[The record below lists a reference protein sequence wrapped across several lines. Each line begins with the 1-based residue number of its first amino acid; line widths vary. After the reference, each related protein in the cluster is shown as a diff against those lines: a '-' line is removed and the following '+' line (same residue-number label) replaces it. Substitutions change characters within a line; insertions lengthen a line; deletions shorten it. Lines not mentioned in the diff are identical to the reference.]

1 MADIADAG
9 LSPVLGILNGVQNE
23 MSTAAAGEK
32 DSFAVAAT
40 SLAVAE
46 DEMARSSTGTES
58 AAQAEW
64 RNAQSMPWDQQTPAR
79 LSAQ

>member
-46 DEMARSSTGTES
+46 DELARSSTGTES
-58 AAQAEW
+58 SAEEEW
-64 RNAQSMPWDQQTPAR
+64 
-79 LSAQ
+79 LSLIHISEPTRPY